1 MFTFLNKCTTISTIN
16 SIPRT
21 PKIYYSYHKLFYLN
35 FLLEFQFKN
44 FQWFVRPAKN
54 RRFFSLYFIAF
65 FLIACFLIAS
75 YFDKV
80 YRFELLKSKDPWTKF
95 VEHEFYDFF
104 DSWRTVRSTRTVN
117 DRRAEADEPT
127 NWLTKR

>member
-35 FLLEFQFKN
+35 FVLEFQFKN
-44 FQWFVRPAKN
+44 FQWFVRSDEISSGEKSAV
-54 RRFFSLYFIAF
+54 FCFSLYFIAF

-95 VEHEFYDFF
+95 VKHEFYDFF
-104 DSWRTVRSTRTVN
+104 DS
-117 DRRAEADEPT
+117 
-127 NWLTKR
+127 

>member
-1 MFTFLNKCTTISTIN
+1 MHHYKHYKLNS
-16 SIPRT
+16 
-21 PKIYYSYHKLFYLN
+21 
-35 FLLEFQFKN
+35 KN
-44 FQWFVRPAKN
+44 AKN
-54 RRFFSLYFIAF
+54 ILFISQIILPKLSSRISIQEFPVVRSSGEKSAFFSLYFIAF

-104 DSWRTVRSTRTVN
+104 DS
-117 DRRAEADEPT
+117 
-127 NWLTKR
+127 

>member
-1 MFTFLNKCTTISTIN
+1 MHHYKHYKLNS
-16 SIPRT
+16 
-21 PKIYYSYHKLFYLN
+21 
-35 FLLEFQFKN
+35 KN
-44 FQWFVRPAKN
+44 AKN
-54 RRFFSLYFIAF
+54 ILFISQIILPKLSSRISIQEFPVVRSFGRNLRRKIGGFCFSLYFIAF

-104 DSWRTVRSTRTVN
+104 DS
-117 DRRAEADEPT
+117 
-127 NWLTKR
+127 